1 VTITDDILVLA
12 DPDGKH
18 YVGLVGDSG
27 QWFKWPAEAHG
38 WRARTRVEPSYA
50 ERCREVEHPFS
61 MLAVRLSGV
70 E

>member
-1 VTITDDILVLA
+1 MLCDDIVVLA

-18 YVGLVGDSG
+18 YVGLVGDG
-27 QWFKWPAEAHG
+27 DDWYRWPAESHG
-38 WRARTRVEPSYA
+38 WRARTRVDAAYA
-50 ERCREVEHPFS
+50 ERCREIEHPFS